1 GASAVT
7 ALCLGLVYGVATIAW
22 PYAHAFWSEPLAA
35 LFLVLASLF
44 AVRGSRRNRAR
55 DWFVASLML
64 GVASVTRSAMLACV
78 PAFALYLLVGAAQ
91 RGAGSVRARLA
102 RQLTGFAA
110 GFLVPGVSLAGYDV
124 LRFGSA
130 LDTGNGFVNGLAAI
144 RTIFGGNVFVG
155 LYGLL

>member
-1 GASAVT
+1 PYGPVPSLLATPFYGLGKLASTNFDPRYQDFLTRLSVTGLSAFASAAAATALALVALEIGASAVT

-91 RGAGSVRARLA
+91 RG
-102 RQLTGFAA
+102 
-110 GFLVPGVSLAGYDV
+110 
-124 LRFGSA
+124 
-130 LDTGNGFVNGLAAI
+130 
-144 RTIFGGNVFVG
+144 
-155 LYGLL
+155 